1 MFIRNNRLSYN
12 YDIFQTRLLSAFSY
26 SYICSTAN
34 AGSLRIPIEG
44 QLIYDSSS
52 KTADLCLSPLMCP
65 TCVFDVLCNQGG
77 INSMQGTNNPPYST
91 NALPLTTVSTTP
103 TSSSTEAA
111 STESPSTTEATTQSV
126 PTTEEPASS
135 TTASIPSS
143 SSITDHTPSSASET
157 TLLTEATEA
166 TDGGNLNPTTSVT
179 VSAATVGG
187 GIDAEAGNYGDFIGK
202 KI

>member
-65 TCVFDVLCNQGG
+65 PCVFNALCNQGG

-111 STESPSTTEATTQSV
+111 STEATTQSV

-135 TTASIPSS
+135 TTASTPSS

-166 TDGGNLNPTTSVT
+166 TDGGNLSPTTSVT

-187 GIDAEAGNYGDFIGK
+187 GIDAEAGNDGDFIGK

>member
-1 MFIRNNRLSYN
+1 
-12 YDIFQTRLLSAFSY
+12 
-26 SYICSTAN
+26 
-34 AGSLRIPIEG
+34 
-44 QLIYDSSS
+44 
-52 KTADLCLSPLMCP
+52 
-65 TCVFDVLCNQGG
+65 
-77 INSMQGTNNPPYST
+77 MQGTNNPPYST

-103 TSSSTEAA
+103 TSSSTE
-111 STESPSTTEATTQSV
+111 SPSTTEATTQSV

-135 TTASIPSS
+135 TTASTPSS

-166 TDGGNLNPTTSVT
+166 TDGGNLSPTTSVT

-202 KI
+202 KNLT

>member
-1 MFIRNNRLSYN
+1 
-12 YDIFQTRLLSAFSY
+12 
-26 SYICSTAN
+26 
-34 AGSLRIPIEG
+34 
-44 QLIYDSSS
+44 
-52 KTADLCLSPLMCP
+52 
-65 TCVFDVLCNQGG
+65 
-77 INSMQGTNNPPYST
+77 MQGTNNPPYST

-135 TTASIPSS
+135 TTASTPSS

-166 TDGGNLNPTTSVT
+166 TDGGNLSPTTSVT

-202 KI
+202 KIWHREQVGPCGLPDNTNDPPHHFFCEARVEVHDKCEL